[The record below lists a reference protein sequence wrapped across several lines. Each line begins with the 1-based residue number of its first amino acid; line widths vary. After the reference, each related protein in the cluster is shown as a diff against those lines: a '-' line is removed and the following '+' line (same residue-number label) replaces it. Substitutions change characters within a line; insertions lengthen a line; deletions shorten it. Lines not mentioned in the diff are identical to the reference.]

1 MTSMATTVVLVT
13 GGVDTH
19 GHAHHAAVLDYM
31 GRQLGDREFP
41 TSPGGVSSPA
51 AVDEW
56 AWRS

>member
-1 MTSMATTVVLVT
+1 MTSMATTAVFVT

-19 GHAHHAAVLDYM
+19 GHTHHAAVLDSL

-41 TSPGGVSSPA
+41 DLTSGVSSPA

-56 AWRS
+56 ARRC

>member
-1 MTSMATTVVLVT
+1 MTSMATTAVFVT

-19 GHAHHAAVLDYM
+19 GHTHHAAVLDCI

-41 TSPGGVSSPA
+41 TSGVSSPA